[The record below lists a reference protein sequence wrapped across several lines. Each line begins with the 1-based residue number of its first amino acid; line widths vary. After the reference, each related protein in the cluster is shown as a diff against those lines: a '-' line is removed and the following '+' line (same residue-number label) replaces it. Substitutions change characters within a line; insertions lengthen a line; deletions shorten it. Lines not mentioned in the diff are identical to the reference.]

1 MEFEKDITGYGR
13 KMGRDAGLNSEGRM
27 ESVVKLGGSG
37 EEYEGMQVAGSVAA
51 RTINPGGAH
60 VEGGG
65 GNAGDY
71 APSYGRNDGVVGNP
85 RGPPNMNTDA

>member
-1 MEFEKDITGYGR
+1 
-13 KMGRDAGLNSEGRM
+13 
-27 ESVVKLGGSG
+27 
-37 EEYEGMQVAGSVAA
+37 MQVEGTIAA

-65 GNAGDY
+65 ANSGDY

-85 RGPPNMNTDA
+85 RGPPNMNDA